1 MHHRRGACHWHLWP
15 DGELKSK
22 LSGQIQNSNIE
33 MKTRFDE
40 RISFNRNQLIRHT
53 LQRMLWDLANVYDV
67 AFKFLI
73 EQI

>member
-1 MHHRRGACHWHLWP
+1 MHHCRGACHWHLWP

-33 MKTRFDE
+33 MKNRFDD

-53 LQRMLWDLANVYDV
+53 LQRMSWDLSNVYDA